1 MLQHCQPFKIPITDG
16 EWRVTNLK
24 ITVFEFA
31 NPVAILCTWVPFVPQ
46 MIPGWHMWCRKCQS
60 IGLDFE
66 AHRELIKIMTRPAIM
81 TKNLAII
88 LSEAHVSDLKGVLV
102 HNFIWIC
109 NYMRGTE
116 RRRGNLNENG
126 RGTFCRFVKIGYN
139 HTFKHIFLS
148 VCISRT
154 KFLVFRYYLK

>member
-1 MLQHCQPFKIPITDG
+1 MSTFQNSNYRWWMTGDQ
-16 EWRVTNLK
+16 
-24 ITVFEFA
+24 FE
-31 NPVAILCTWVPFVPQ
+31 NNSIWVCKPCSHIMYLRVPFVPQ

-88 LSEAHVSDLKGVLV
+88 LSESHVSDLKGVLV

-139 HTFKHIFLS
+139 RHIWTYLS
-148 VCISRT
+148 AGVHISWP
-154 KFLVFRYYLK
+154 KFLVFLYFI